1 MAARLEQ
8 SMDAD
13 FVYDRRT
20 TTKTTTIHSFWE
32 RVINRLYTL
41 NYLLYVLPLSH
52 QTKCNYLA
60 ALDQHM
66 GDSIIGKQMK
76 SLCGGLET
84 YFALYSTTL
93 YYFGSAD
100 PDTMEQAR
108 RILEHCM
115 TSESKLGHA
124 ERDAMYIFHG
134 LRAGF
139 HGHYQPK
146 VVMDDDDLLLESIQ
160 EAVRENKCM
169 TNQPSVNP
177 FEEGAC
183 IVDSDDDDPSAYP
196 VLS

>member
-8 SMDAD
+8 SLDAD

-20 TTKTTTIHSFWE
+20 ITTTIHSFWE
-32 RVINRLYTL
+32 RVMDRLYTL
-41 NYLLYVLPLSH
+41 NYLFYVLPPNH
-52 QTKCNYLA
+52 QTKVRYLA

-76 SLCGGLET
+76 SLCGGMEI

-93 YYFGSAD
+93 DYFGTAD
-100 PDTMEQAR
+100 LDTMEQAR

-139 HGHYQPK
+139 HGRYQPK
-146 VVMDDDDLLLESIQ
+146 VVLDDDDVLLDAMQ
-160 EAVRENKCM
+160 EAVRDNKYL

-183 IVDSDDDDPSAYP
+183 IVDSDDDDPSAYL
-196 VLS
+196 VFS